1 MSEARVPT
9 FRQAF
14 VVWMKIGWLSFGGP
28 AGQIAL
34 MHQMLVDERRWVND
48 RRFLH
53 ALNYCMLLP
62 GPEAQQLATY
72 IGWLL
77 HGLKGGLV
85 AGTLF
90 VLPGALVIFGL
101 SIIYAW
107 FGDQPLL
114 AAVFVGIKATVLV
127 VVVQAVFRIG
137 KKVLTNA
144 TMVTVAA
151 AAFVGIFLLDLP
163 FPLIVLGA
171 GVIGFVGARVDP
183 KRFVVMQADDSQDG
197 EAEEPDQMP
206 GWPRALK
213 ILLVG
218 LVLWFSPIALA
229 AVLLGDDPVFVDVG
243 LFFSKLAVVS
253 FGGAYAVL
261 SYMGQQAVEAFHWLT
276 PGEMIDGLGL
286 AESTPGPL
294 IMVVQFVGFL
304 ATYRHSVTLEPMTA
318 AALGSALTVWVTFVP
333 CFVWIFV
340 SAPYVERMQ
349 GNKHL
354 SAALSAITAAVVGVI
369 LNLAIWFGLHVLFAT
384 VNTHEI
390 ARLRLLVPDPASLDP
405 VGLALVGVAAVLILG
420 RKIGVLPTLGLTAVL
435 GAVAS
440 FV

>member
-1 MSEARVPT
+1 MAPT
-9 FRQAF
+9 LRQAF
-14 VVWMKIGWLSFGGP
+14 LVWMKIGWLSFGGP

-34 MHQMLVDERRWVND
+34 MHQMLVDERRWVSE

-77 HGLKGGLV
+77 HGIKGGLV

-101 SIIYAW
+101 SVIYAW

-127 VVVQAVFRIG
+127 VVVQAVYRIG
-137 KKVLTNA
+137 KKVLTNT
-144 TMVTVAA
+144 TMVGVAA

-171 GVIGFVGARVDP
+171 GVIGFIGARFDP
-183 KRFVVMQADDSQDG
+183 KRFVVMKGDESGDT
-197 EAEEPDQMP
+197 EAVELDQKP

-213 ILLVG
+213 ILLLG

-229 AVLLGDDPVFVDVG
+229 AIFLSEDPVFVDVG
-243 LFFSKLAVVS
+243 LFFSKLAVVT

-261 SYMGQQAVEAFHWLT
+261 SYMGQQAVEAYHWLT

-304 ATYRHSVTLEPMTA
+304 AAYRQSVSLEPMTA

-333 CFVWIFV
+333 CFIWIFS

-384 VNTHEI
+384 VDTREV
-390 ARLRLLVPDPASLDP
+390 ARLRLLVPDLKTLDP
-405 VGLALVGVAAVLILG
+405 IGLTLVGVAAVLLLG
-420 RKIGVLPTLGLTAVL
+420 RKAGVMPTLGLTALL

-440 FV
+440 LV